1 MKDMYA
7 CMYVD
12 LWSLLFKSVFSF
24 SHHELYS
31 SYLQTLPFIIL
42 YLICSNIEIKIL
54 ILYNIYDH
62 VIPFA
67 QIVHLCPEMHAIEKM
82 ANLAK
87 KNCQSYVSHAPPA
100 ISLSTVS
107 YPWPQVSGGQY
118 SREAYLIQCKRE
130 NIHSAL
136 GICHE
141 AR

>member
-1 MKDMYA
+1 MKNMYA
-7 CMYVD
+7 GTYID
-12 LWSLLFKSVFSF
+12 LWSVLFKSVFSF

-87 KNCQSYVSHAPPA
+87 KIARVTSVMRLRPSLCQR
-100 ISLSTVS
+100 SLTPGPKSQGDNTV
-107 YPWPQVSGGQY
+107 G
-118 SREAYLIQCKRE
+118 RLI
-130 NIHSAL
+130 
-136 GICHE
+136 
-141 AR
+141 

>member
-1 MKDMYA
+1 
-7 CMYVD
+7 MYVD
-12 LWSLLFKSVFSF
+12 LWSVLFKSVFSF

-31 SYLQTLPFIIL
+31 SYLQTLPFLIL

-87 KNCQSYVSHAPPA
+87 KLLELRQSRASGHLSINGLLPLAP
-100 ISLSTVS
+100 SKSQGDNTV
-107 YPWPQVSGGQY
+107 G
-118 SREAYLIQCKRE
+118 RLI
-130 NIHSAL
+130 
-136 GICHE
+136 
-141 AR
+141 

>member
-1 MKDMYA
+1 
-7 CMYVD
+7 MYVD

-24 SHHELYS
+24 SYHELYS

-42 YLICSNIEIKIL
+42 YLIRSNIEIKIL

-87 KNCQSYVSHAPPA
+87 KIARVTSVTRLRP
-100 ISLSTVS
+100 SLYQRSLTPGPKSQGDNTV
-107 YPWPQVSGGQY
+107 G
-118 SREAYLIQCKRE
+118 RLI
-130 NIHSAL
+130 
-136 GICHE
+136 
-141 AR
+141 